1 MFLPERMRQINVVV
15 FESELDEVAKTIVRL
30 GILHLIRLDDEE
42 PWARDLVAY
51 EAAQARGKIDSLRG
65 KIAAAEKE
73 LGIEERMLRPGEAVS
88 DVSTANLA
96 EIESYLASL
105 DASLHE
111 PMGRRAEITKQLERM
126 GAIASEVSPLLEIGL
141 PIEKSAFT
149 FLDVHYGEIRPEN
162 VDGIKEKIA
171 PLPAVVFS
179 VAKRGKN
186 DVIVLI
192 GVKSDRLKLKKILKD
207 ADFNEIEITAEAK
220 KEAPGITTELLARIE
235 RAKEDLAGVNATI
248 AAVREGNEARLTEYD
263 RLLRVAALLVR
274 FKNHVKHT
282 TRTYIFSGWIPGG
295 ELPGIEREIMQAAQ
309 GRALIEVHDPDD
321 VAGVREGRIKVPVL
335 LKHPGFLRPFGLLIS
350 SYATPEYKTID
361 PTFFMAIT
369 FLLMFGI
376 MFGDVGHGA
385 VLLAL
390 GWLMS
395 RRAKDPGDTMALF
408 GKLGAYCGASS
419 ILFGLLFGSVFG
431 FENLIPHLWMKP
443 MENVMYAFKVVIYYG
458 IGVITLGIALNVYNS
473 IRTRNFAGLFFDHSG
488 LVVAALYWAGIVAV
502 SVFLSN
508 RPMPKAVIFLGVGL
522 PVLVLFLKEPI
533 IAVASR
539 KKVHFENG
547 VGMYI
552 FESFLEVMEIL
563 TGYLSN
569 TVSFIRVAAFSLAHI
584 GLFIAVFSLAGM
596 VRSASGGAVYAVL
609 IQFFGNVGIIALE
622 GLIVTIQAIRLE
634 YYEFFGKFFFGGGMA
649 YKPIGLSAQ
658 TGRED

>member
-1 MFLPERMRQINVVV
+1 AARAR
-15 FESELDEVAKTIVRL
+15 AKIAL
-30 GILHLIRLDDEE
+30 
-42 PWARDLVAY
+42 
-51 EAAQARGKIDSLRG
+51 LRG
-65 KIAAAEKE
+65 KMAATLKE
-73 LGIEERMLRPGEAVS
+73 LGVEESPTRPAETVF
-88 DVSTANLA
+88 DVSMTNIA

-105 DASLHE
+105 EASLQG
-111 PMGRRAEITKQLERM
+111 PMARRAELTKELERM

-141 PIEKSAFT
+141 PIEHSAFT
-149 FLDVHYGEIRPEN
+149 FLDVHYGEIHPEN
-162 VDGIKEKIA
+162 VEVVKEKIA
-171 PLPAVVFS
+171 HLPAVVFS

-207 ADFNEIEITAEAK
+207 AGFDEIEITAEAK
-220 KEAPGITTELLARIE
+220 KEAPGITEELLPRIG
-235 RAKEDLAGVNATI
+235 RAKEELAGLDATI
-248 AAVREGNEARLTEYD
+248 ASVREANETRLVEYS
-263 RLLRVAALLVR
+263 RLLRVAALLIR
-274 FKNHVKHT
+274 FVNHVKRT
-282 TRTYIFSGWIPGG
+282 TRTYIFSGWIPVD
-295 ELPGIEREIMQAAQ
+295 ELPVVEREVMQAAR
-309 GRALIEVHDPDD
+309 GRALVQVLDPDD
-321 VAGVREGRIKVPVL
+321 VAGVREGRVKVPVL

-350 SYATPEYKTID
+350 SYATPDYKTVD

-385 VLLAL
+385 VLLTL
-390 GWLMS
+390 GWLVS

-408 GKLGAYCGASS
+408 GRLGAYCGASS
-419 ILFGLLFGSVFG
+419 IVFGFLFGSVFG
-431 FENLIPHLWMKP
+431 VENLLPHLWMKP
-443 MENVMYAFKVVIYYG
+443 MDNVMYAFKVVIYYG
-458 IGVITLGIALNVYNS
+458 IAVITLGIALNVFNS
-473 IRTRNFAGLFFDHSG
+473 IRTRNFAGLFFDHAG

-508 RPMPKAVIFLGVGL
+508 KPLPKALLFLGVGL
-522 PVLVLFLKEPI
+522 PVIVLFLKEPL
-533 IAVASR
+533 IAVARR

-569 TVSFIRVAAFSLAHI
+569 TVSFIRVAAFSLAHV

-596 VRSASGGAVYAVL
+596 VRGASGGAVYAVL
-609 IQFFGNVGIIALE
+609 IQFFGNIGIIALE

-634 YYEFFGKFFFGGGMA
+634 YYEFFGKFFFGGGME